1 MTTEKAAEALRRFQA
16 WRRYGG
22 DPNVGPDYPDPRETG
37 EAIEKAIEVL
47 ESLGNKPEKEYY
59 GG

>member
-1 MTTEKAAEALRRFQA
+1 MTTEKAVEALRRFQA

-47 ESLGNKPEKEYY
+47 ESLGKKPEKE
-59 GG
+59 